1 MLKIKEDM
9 KKGEYKSVYLLYGE
23 EAFLRDYYKKAL
35 TEKLLD
41 PDLADF
47 NYKEY
52 TMDKPDTEDISMFLS
67 SYPCMSEKKVLYIK
81 DSDIFYKCN
90 ESMREDWKEI
100 FSDIPDYAVI
110 IFSETNIDK
119 RSALY
124 KYVTEHFC
132 ADEFPFQ
139 KEVDLINWI
148 ERYAKSK
155 GAGISK
161 EAAKYLIDC
170 CGTSMYMLKN
180 EIEKLSSYCQESKVI
195 KEKDIDICSCKMVES
210 KVFEMLDAFLEKD
223 AKRGGDLYA
232 ALKLLKEE
240 PIAIN
245 GAIFAKFNQLKKVLL
260 FPKGTHA
267 SVIAREFGERDFLVK
282 MWQKQADKTNLEKVN
297 KILELSADTDHRI
310 KSGLSDSWA
319 ALDVLIA
326 NLI

>member
-9 KKGEYKSVYLLYGE
+9 KSGEYKSVYLLYGE

-52 TMDKPDTEDISMFLS
+52 TMDKPDTEDVAMFLS
-67 SYPCMSEKKVLYIK
+67 SYPCMSEKKVIFIK
-81 DSDIFYKCN
+81 DSDIFYKCT
-90 ESMREDWKEI
+90 ESVREDWKKI
-100 FSDIPDYAVI
+100 FSDVPDYAVI

-119 RSALY
+119 RSALF
-124 KYVTEHFC
+124 KYVSEHYC
-132 ADEFPFQ
+132 VDEFPFQ

-161 EAAKYLIDC
+161 DAAKYLIDC

-180 EIEKLSSYCQESKVI
+180 EIEKLASYCSAKKVI
-195 KEKDIDICSCKMVES
+195 TEEDIDICSCKMVES
-210 KVFEMLDAFLEKD
+210 KVFEMLDAFLDKD
-223 AKRGGDLYA
+223 AKKGGELYG

-245 GAIFAKFNQLKKVLL
+245 SAVFAKFNQLKKVLL
-260 FPKGTHA
+260 FPKGTPA

-282 MWQKQADKTNLEKVN
+282 MWQRQADKTNLEKVN
-297 KILELSADTDHRI
+297 KILELSVDTDHRI

-326 NLI
+326 NII